1 MCAVAR
7 QNCVNSNDM
16 EKVFNLAAN
25 WICRS
30 GSFPSSHLFFYIK
43 PCGQISKGC
52 LVQSR

>member
-30 GSFPSSHLFFYIK
+30 GSFPSSHFFLYK
-43 PCGQISKGC
+43 TLWANFNGVFGSE
-52 LVQSR
+52 